1 MEKFVNVRL
10 SHKEKITE
18 GEYKDKHF
26 LFFCDENDNDW
37 YTVRDKWASQGKAL
51 VGVDPLKGNLVCAF
65 EKDPT
70 RWTTVEGQTIY
81 AIPAKEVDN
90 VPDGVVAGYTFD
102 GVKFNPVIQAV
113 PVRTKEDILAD
124 LQKLQAE
131 LTNM

>member
-1 MEKFVNVRL
+1 MEKFVGVKL
-10 SHKEKITE
+10 SHKEKILE

-26 LFFCDENDNDW
+26 LFFCDDKGNDW
-37 YTVRDKWASQGKAL
+37 YTVRDKWASQGFAL
-51 VGVDPLKGNLVCAF
+51 VGVDPEKNNLVCAF

-81 AIPAKEVDN
+81 AIPAKDVDT

-102 GVKFNPVIQAV
+102 GNKFAPVNAAV